1 MIIETKYDMGQEVFY
16 LNKRDECLEKRRI
29 MGIKTEVWYL
39 NGIPEVST
47 IYRLDNH
54 SWCYDGLLY
63 TDEGIASEELLE
75 TMKDKVKQAILTIL
89 QNKQRN
95 GDVLPYATSIEV
107 AHLLK
112 MNVLEVE
119 KIAQGIDGIVRGR
132 TLNHE
137 YYYE

>member
-1 MIIETKYDMGQEVFY
+1 MIE
-16 LNKRDECLEKRRI
+16 
-29 MGIKTEVWYL
+29 
-39 NGIPEVST
+39 
-47 IYRLDNH
+47 
-54 SWCYDGLLY
+54 
-63 TDEGIASEELLE
+63 
-75 TMKDKVKQAILTIL
+75 KVKQAILTIL

-112 MNVLEVE
+112 MNALEVE
-119 KIAQGIDGIVRGR
+119 KIAQGIEGIVKGK